1 MTQPTS
7 LDDAFDKSGENDVSV
22 APETSPQGAAG
33 RVASPGEHAR
43 DPVSSIARALTRR
56 TFLGAAGG
64 GVATAAVA
72 GSAYAIEKRKEAL
85 ERASIAVT
93 DEHSAAN
100 QQLLHRSLQLRV
112 DRASANFEIG
122 VPQHPS
128 NGDEQLYPNKIGSD
142 TRGLPHDQKGEVDL
156 GAWGALTHAL
166 ETRDPA
172 DFERIKLGGT
182 RRLQQPLGT
191 LSVNLV
197 GLASP
202 QFQIPPAPALAST
215 ERAADA
221 VESYWMALL
230 RDVPFQEYRSDTKNE
245 LVLAAAAELS
255 RLTGYSGP
263 RDANGRV
270 SPEQL
275 FRGSARYRDP
285 SDPSGRKVRH
295 VVPLGV
301 LVGPHISQFIL
312 KDVPYGPQSIPGL
325 IRAQAPGTVNDF
337 NTSYEEWLLAQD
349 GKPAKGKLVFD
360 ATLRR
365 ATTGRDLAEYAHGAS
380 PGFWGASQ
388 LIGTAVSA
396 GGLGVPFNATNPY
409 LKLTTSNF
417 GVATFG
423 LPHIQSYIPLAAS
436 KEIRANYWQKWFVH
450 RTLRPEAFG
459 GLVHNQVTKR
469 ADYPVHEDALRSE
482 AVARTFKKQGTYLL
496 SGAYPEAAPNHSSY
510 PGGASAAAAVSAT
523 ILKAFYD
530 ENFVIPDPVQPDPND
545 PTKLIPYLGPPL
557 TVGGELN
564 KLATNIGQGRNWG
577 GIHFRSDAASSLP
590 HSEEV
595 AIALLQDEKLTF
607 HEPFSGFQF
616 TRFDGTKVL
625 I

>member
-1 MTQPTS
+1 MTEPTS
-7 LDDAFDKSGENDVSV
+7 LRNAFTESGATELPV
-22 APETSPQGAAG
+22 APEPIPQEATPRAAF
-33 RVASPGEHAR
+33 AHDEPQDPAR
-43 DPVSSIARALTRR
+43 SLGRALTRR

-64 GVATAAVA
+64 GAASAAVA

-85 ERASIAVT
+85 ERAVATGS
-93 DEHSAAN
+93 DEQRVAS
-100 QQLLHRSLQLRV
+100 QQLLRQSLQLRI
-112 DRASANFEIG
+112 DRAAANFELG
-122 VPQHPS
+122 VPQHPN

-142 TRGLPHDQKGEVDL
+142 TRGLPHDQKGEVDP
-156 GAWGALTHAL
+156 GAWAALTHAL
-166 ETRDPA
+166 DTGDPA

-182 RRLQQPLGT
+182 RKLQQPLGT
-191 LSVNLV
+191 LAVNLV

-202 QFQIPPAPALAST
+202 QFAIPPAPALASA
-215 ERAADA
+215 ERAAEA
-221 VESYWMALL
+221 VESYWKALL
-230 RDVPFQEYRSDTKNE
+230 RDVPFHEYRSDTKNE

-255 RLTGYSGP
+255 RLPGYSGP
-263 RDANGRV
+263 RDEKGRV
-270 SPEQL
+270 APEVL
-275 FRGSARYRDP
+275 FRGTARYRDP
-285 SDPSGRKVRH
+285 TDPSGRKVRS

-301 LVGPHISQFIL
+301 LVGPHVSQFIL
-312 KDVPYGPQSIPGL
+312 KDIPYGAQSILGL
-325 IRAQAPGTVNDF
+325 IKAQAPGSANDF
-337 NTSYEEWLLAQD
+337 VTSYDEWLATQD

-365 ATTGRDLAEYAHGAS
+365 AITGRDLAEYAHGSS

-388 LIGTAVSA
+388 LIGTPVAA
-396 GGLGVPFNATNPY
+396 GGWGVPFNATNPY

-423 LPHIQSYIPLAAS
+423 LAHIQSYIPLAAS

-459 GLVHNQVTKR
+459 GLIHNRLTKR
-469 ADYPVHEDALRSE
+469 ADYPLHDDVLRSE
-482 AVARTFKKQGTYLL
+482 AVDRTFKKQGTYLL

-510 PGGASAAAAVSAT
+510 PGGASAAAAVAAT

-545 PTKLIPYLGPPL
+545 PTKLIPYVGPPL

-564 KLATNIGQGRNWG
+564 KLATNVGQGRNWG

-595 AIALLQDEKLTF
+595 AIGLLQDEKPTF
-607 HEPFSGFQF
+607 HEPFQGFQF
-616 TRFDGTKVL
+616 TRFDGTKVV

>member
-1 MTQPTS
+1 MTDPTS
-7 LDDAFDKSGENDVSV
+7 VRDAFIDSGASELR
-22 APETSPQGAAG
+22 APEPSSQGAAHLD
-33 RVASPGEHAR
+33 ASASEEPR
-43 DPVSSIARALTRR
+43 DAASIARALTRR
-56 TFLGAAGG
+56 TFLAAAGG
-64 GVATAAVA
+64 GAASAAVA
-72 GSAYAIEKRKEAL
+72 GSAYAIEKRREGRGL
-85 ERASIAVT
+85 ASGTAV
-93 DEHSAAN
+93 DEHSPAN
-100 QQLLHRSLQLRV
+100 QQLLRRSLQLRV
-112 DRASANFEIG
+112 DRAAANFERE
-122 VPQHPS
+122 VPPHLS
-128 NGDEQLYPNKIGSD
+128 NGDEQRYPSKIGSD
-142 TRGLPHDQKGEVDL
+142 TRGLPHNLEGEVDP
-156 GAWGALTHAL
+156 GAWAALIHAL

-182 RRLQQPLGT
+182 RRLQQPLGA

-202 QFQIPPAPALAST
+202 QFAIPPAPELDSA

-221 VESYWMALL
+221 VESYWKALL
-230 RDVPFQEYRSDTKNE
+230 RDVPFHEYRSDTKNE
-245 LVLAAAAELS
+245 LLLAAAAELS
-255 RLTGYSGP
+255 QLAGYAGP

-270 SPEQL
+270 SPEVL
-275 FRGSARYRDP
+275 FRGTARYRDAT
-285 SDPSGRKVRH
+285 DRSGRKVRN
-295 VVPLGV
+295 VVPPGV
-301 LVGPHISQFIL
+301 LIGPHVSQFIL
-312 KDVPYGPQSIPGL
+312 KDIPYGAQAIPGL

-337 NTSYEEWLLAQD
+337 ITNYDEWLATQD
-349 GKPAKGKLVFD
+349 GKPVKGKLVFD

-365 ATTGRDLAEYAHGAS
+365 VTTGRDLAEYAHGMS

-388 LIGTAVSA
+388 LIGTAVAA

-409 LKLTTSNF
+409 LKLTSSNF
-417 GVATFG
+417 GVASFG
-423 LPHIQSYIPLAAS
+423 LGHIQSYIPLAAS

-450 RTLRPEAFG
+450 RTLRPEAYG
-459 GLVHNQVTKR
+459 GLVHHRLAKR
-469 ADYPVHEDALRSE
+469 VDYPVHEAVLRSE

-564 KLATNIGQGRNWG
+564 KLAANIGQGRNWA
-577 GIHFRSDAASSLP
+577 GIHFRSDAAASLP

-595 AIALLQDEKLTF
+595 AIGLLQDEKLTF
-607 HEPFSGFQF
+607 QEPFQGFEF
-616 TRFDGTKVL
+616 TRFDGSKVS